1 MKKIFA
7 IFTFLM
13 VLALIGQAQNERKFV
28 RQGNKYFLEAMKDT
42 AHIDT
47 VQFNKAE
54 IEYRKAI
61 EKKPEESKWNF
72 NLADALYKQKKFAE
86 SGEKFKEIADKTFDK
101 TEKAR
106 ALHNLGNSM
115 LMGNKLDE
123 SIAAYKEALRNN
135 PKDLE
140 TKYNLLYAMNQ
151 KKKQQQQQKN
161 QDKNKDK
168 NKDQDKNKDK
178 NQDQNKKD
186 QNKDQNKDKN
196 KDQNKQNQDQQNKNQ
211 NQNQN
216 KDQQNQQQQQQQS
229 KISKQNAEQ
238 MLQALENNE
247 KKIQDKV
254 KKVQALKAQSK
265 RVDKDW

>member
-1 MKKIFA
+1 LEKENRKGMRKIFL
-7 IFTFLM
+7 IFTFLFI
-13 VLALIGQAQNERKFV
+13 LAITVQAQNERKFV

-61 EKKPEESKWNF
+61 EKKPTENKWNF
-72 NLADALYKQKKFAE
+72 NLADALYKQKKFEE
-86 SGEKFKEIADKTFDK
+86 SAEKFKEIVDKTFDK
-101 TEKAR
+101 DEKSR

-115 LMGNKLDE
+115 LMGNKIDE

-135 PKDLE
+135 PGDME
-140 TKYNLLYAMNQ
+140 TKYNLQYAMNL
-151 KKKQQQQQKN
+151 KKKQQQQKN
-161 QDKNKDK
+161 QDKNKD
-168 NKDQDKNKDK
+168 QDKKK
-178 NQDQNKKD
+178 DQNKKD
-186 QNKDQNKDKN
+186 QNKDQ
-196 KDQNKQNQDQQNKNQ
+196 KDQNKDQDKKDKDQQNKNQ
-211 NQNQN
+211 NQNQ
-216 KDQQNQQQQQQQS
+216 QNQPQES

-254 KKVQALKAQSK
+254 KKMQAMKAQSK

>member
-1 MKKIFA
+1 
-7 IFTFLM
+7 M
-13 VLALIGQAQNERKFV
+13 VLAVVSQAQNERKFV
-28 RQGNKYFLEAMKDT
+28 RQGNKYFQEAMKDT

-61 EKKPEESKWNF
+61 EKKPEENKWNF
-72 NLADALYKQKKFAE
+72 NLADALYKQKKFGE
-86 SGEKFKEIADKTFDK
+86 SAEKFKEIADKTLDK
-101 TEKAR
+101 VEKSR

-115 LMGNKLDE
+115 LMSNKLDE

-135 PKDLE
+135 PKDLD
-140 TKYNLLYAMNQ
+140 TKYNLLYAMNM
-151 KKKQQQQQKN
+151 KKKQQQQ
-161 QDKNKDK
+161 KNKDK
-168 NKDQDKNKDK
+168 NKDKD
-178 NQDQNKKD
+178 
-186 QNKDQNKDKN
+186 KDKN
-196 KDQNKQNQDQQNKNQ
+196 KDQNKDKDKKDQDKKDQKDQNKDQDKKNQDQQNKNQ

-216 KDQQNQQQQQQQS
+216 QQNQQQQPQQN

-265 RVDKDW
+265 RVEKDW